1 MSDGGGGESVKE
13 IESCL
18 KKRRKHDEFAQAIAR
33 IAVAQVCEG
42 VGFQGFQQSALDRL
56 SDVACKYILEI
67 GKTSKFYANL
77 AGRTECNVFDIVQ
90 GLEDLSLPQGF
101 VGASDR
107 DHCLSGSGLIKEISQ
122 YVSLSEEIGFAYSVP
137 SFPVIKERN
146 STPSFLQAG
155 ETPPTDAIPPWLP
168 RFPDPKTYTYS
179 SMPSADME
187 ETQMRPDR
195 IEQEHK
201 VLEPPSSRLE
211 QLWACSESELPL
223 VIDQGDNVGRERG
236 SNPFLNTPLQPGEK
250 EISLVSLPAKLKEE
264 DMVQNHGLWA
274 NHVSALNTFGP
285 ANQAVKSCGC
295 DAEEGSRKVLL
306 NNRPALQMKFHIGK
320 KSLDIANRHNYKGKE
335 EVASWFVNDDV
346 GDAKEKRTEKLP
358 REPMDIEEHTGNDS
372 VVN

>member
-1 MSDGGGGESVKE
+1 MSDGGGGESSKE
-13 IESCL
+13 IEFRL
-18 KKRRKHDEFAQAIAR
+18 KKRKKNDEFAQAIAR
-33 IAVAQVCEG
+33 IAVAQVCES

-56 SDVACKYILEI
+56 SDVACKYIREI
-67 GKTSKFYANL
+67 GKTSNFYANL

-90 GLEDLSLPQGF
+90 GLEDLSLSQGF

-107 DHCLSGSGLIKEISQ
+107 DNCLSGSGIIKEISQ

-146 STPSFLQAG
+146 STPSFLQTG

-168 RFPDPKTYTYS
+168 RFPDPTTYT
-179 SMPSADME
+179 SMPSASTE
-187 ETQMRPDR
+187 EAQMRPDR

-201 VLEPPSSRLE
+201 VLEPASSKLE
-211 QLWACSESELPL
+211 QRWAYTESELP
-223 VIDQGDNVGRERG
+223 VVDQGDNVGRERG
-236 SNPFLNTPLQPGEK
+236 SNPFLTTPLQPGEK
-250 EISLVSLPAKLKEE
+250 EISLVPLPAKLKEE
-264 DMVQNHGLWA
+264 DTVQSHGPWT
-274 NHVSALNTFGP
+274 NHVSALDTFAP
-285 ANQAVKSCGC
+285 ANQAVKSSGC

-306 NNRPALQMKFHIGK
+306 NNRPALQMKFRIGK
-320 KSLDIANRHNYKGKE
+320 KSLDIANRHDDKRKE
-335 EVASWFVNDDV
+335 VVSWFVNDEV

>member
-1 MSDGGGGESVKE
+1 MSDGGGGESSKE

-18 KKRRKHDEFAQAIAR
+18 KKRKKNDEFAQAIAR
-33 IAVAQVCEG
+33 IAVAQVCES

-56 SDVACKYILEI
+56 SDVTCKYIQEI
-67 GKTSKFYANL
+67 GKTSNFYANL

-90 GLEDLSLPQGF
+90 GLEDLSLSQGF

-107 DHCLSGSGLIKEISQ
+107 DHCLSGSGIIKEISQ

-137 SFPVIKERN
+137 SFPVIKKRN

-168 RFPDPKTYTYS
+168 QFPDPTTYTS
-179 SMPSADME
+179 TPSANTE

-195 IEQEHK
+195 IKQEHK
-201 VLEPPSSRLE
+201 VLEPPSSKLE
-211 QLWACSESELPL
+211 QQFP
-223 VIDQGDNVGRERG
+223 VVDQGDNVGREGG
-236 SNPFLNTPLQPGEK
+236 SNPFLTIPLQPGEK

-264 DMVQNHGLWA
+264 DTVQSHGLWA
-274 NHVSALNTFGP
+274 NHVSALDAFAP
-285 ANQAVKSCGC
+285 ANQAVKISGC

-306 NNRPALQMKFHIGK
+306 NNRPALQMKFRIGK
-320 KSLDIANRHNYKGKE
+320 KSLDIANRHNDKRKE
-335 EVASWFVNDDV
+335 EVVSWFVNDEV

-358 REPMDIEEHTGNDS
+358 REAMDIEEHTGIDS